1 MEIVGKVKD
10 LLSASSATTTQTNR
24 STDISTKDE
33 FLKLLTTQLKYQN
46 PLEPLNS
53 QEFAAQLAQF
63 SSVERLMNIETA
75 LTKSAEQST
84 ELTQVM
90 NKNLAAALIG
100 KTVRSE
106 GDSISHLS
114 GNSEVLQYELQSAA
128 KSAIIDI
135 KDSAGTVVRKYVVG
149 YQGQGGHS
157 IKWDGKNEIGEVL
170 PDDFY
175 SFEVNAQ
182 DAEGNKI
189 QAKQYQVGVVE
200 GVRYVSGNQPLVII
214 NGKEVSLSNILEIG
228 GELQ

>member
-10 LLSASSATTTQTNR
+10 LLAPKAPAEQTR
-24 STDISTKDE
+24 KGTDINSKND

-46 PLEPLNS
+46 PLEPMNS

-63 SSVERLMNIETA
+63 SSVERLMNIENA
-75 LTKSAEQST
+75 LTKSAEQSSQ
-84 ELTQVM
+84 LNQVM
-90 NKNLAAALIG
+90 SNNLAASLIG

-106 GDSISHLS
+106 GDSINHIS
-114 GNSEVLQYELQSAA
+114 GNSEVLQYDLPSAA
-128 KSAIIDI
+128 KLAIIDI

-149 YQGQGGHS
+149 QQETGGHS
-157 IKWDGKNEIGEVL
+157 IKWDGKGENGDVL

-182 DAEGNKI
+182 DAEGNKVT
-189 QAKQYQVGVVE
+189 ATQYQVGIIE
-200 GVRYVSGNQPLVII
+200 GVRYVPGGQPQVII

-228 GELQ
+228 GALQ